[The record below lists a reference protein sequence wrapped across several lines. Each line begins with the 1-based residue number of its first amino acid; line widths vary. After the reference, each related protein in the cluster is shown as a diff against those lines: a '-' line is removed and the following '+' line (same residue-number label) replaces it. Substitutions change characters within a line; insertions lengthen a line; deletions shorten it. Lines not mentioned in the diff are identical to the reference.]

1 MKTAKQALL
10 HLHSIPVRFYTKA
23 GRDQNTDCNKYCG
36 PPCPDGAAGEGEG
49 KVSERHHRLLLG
61 LRRDSALPLTVCGDV
76 RGGAAVA
83 VRGLGPLY
91 I

>member
-1 MKTAKQALL
+1 M
-10 HLHSIPVRFYTKA
+10 
-23 GRDQNTDCNKYCG
+23 
-36 PPCPDGAAGEGEG
+36 G

-61 LRRDSALPLTVCGDV
+61 LHEETVASPLAVCGHV
-76 RGGAAVA
+76 GGGAAVA